1 MYLMIRPL
9 DLSDYY
15 KNYFDLLYQLSP
27 SSIVPNYQE
36 YEYQFNLY
44 SNNSQNVFVM
54 ENNGQIIASGTLN
67 IEYKFTHDGNKVAHI
82 EDIIVDQNHRG
93 QGLGKMMV
101 NHLVAEA
108 QNMNCYKVLLSCS
121 NHLKQFY
128 QNLGFVNKN
137 NEMSIYF

>member
-9 DLSDYY
+9 HESDYH
-15 KNYFDLLYQLSP
+15 KNYFGLLDQLSP
-27 SSIVPNYQE
+27 SSSIPNFSEFRMQIYK
-36 YEYQFNLY
+36 FI
-44 SNNSQNVFVM
+44 SKSQHVFVI
-54 ENNGQIIASGTLN
+54 ENNGQIIATGTLN
-67 IEYKFTHDGNKVAHI
+67 IEYKFTHNGGKVAHI

-108 QNMNCYKVLLSCS
+108 KNKDCYKVLLSCS